1 MRPHYL
7 LDASIY
13 IFRAYFALAPGWRAA
28 NGLPTHAVQG
38 YANFLCDFL
47 RRAAPGHVLA
57 AFDESLGSCFRNQIH
72 PGYKCSRALPDA
84 ALEFQLRACR
94 ELTGLLGI
102 ASVASARFEADDLIA
117 SAACAARGQGG
128 CAVVISRDKDLGQVL
143 RGADDRL
150 CDFPAAA
157 PLDRATYRAR
167 HGIAPEQVPDLLALC
182 GDPVDDVPGVPG
194 IGVKTAVALLQR
206 HPDVH
211 ALLGALDAIAASS
224 LRGAARI
231 ARLLEAHGE
240 QILMARRLTALAED
254 AFATQELPGS
264 ARQPAQRAALA
275 HFADFHGLGERL
287 RARLL
292 AVADAAT

>member
-1 MRPHYL
+1 M
-7 LDASIY
+7 
-13 IFRAYFALAPGWRAA
+13 
-28 NGLPTHAVQG
+28 
-38 YANFLCDFL
+38 
-47 RRAAPGHVLA
+47 
-57 AFDESLGSCFRNQIH
+57 
-72 PGYKCSRALPDA
+72 
-84 ALEFQLRACR
+84 
-94 ELTGLLGI
+94 
-102 ASVASARFEADDLIA
+102 
-117 SAACAARGQGG
+117 
-128 CAVVISRDKDLGQVL
+128 ISSDKDLGQVL

-150 CDFPAAA
+150 WDFPAAA

-254 AFATQELPGS
+254 EGGTVWTG
-264 ARQPAQRAALA
+264 
-275 HFADFHGLGERL
+275 
-287 RARLL
+287 
-292 AVADAAT
+292 T

>member
-1 MRPHYL
+1 M
-7 LDASIY
+7 
-13 IFRAYFALAPGWRAA
+13 
-28 NGLPTHAVQG
+28 
-38 YANFLCDFL
+38 
-47 RRAAPGHVLA
+47 
-57 AFDESLGSCFRNQIH
+57 
-72 PGYKCSRALPDA
+72 
-84 ALEFQLRACR
+84 
-94 ELTGLLGI
+94 
-102 ASVASARFEADDLIA
+102 
-117 SAACAARGQGG
+117 
-128 CAVVISRDKDLGQVL
+128 
-143 RGADDRL
+143 
-150 CDFPAAA
+150 
-157 PLDRATYRAR
+157 
-167 HGIAPEQVPDLLALC
+167 
-182 GDPVDDVPGVPG
+182 
-194 IGVKTAVALLQR
+194 KTAVALLQR

-254 AFATQELPGS
+254 AFAMQELPGT